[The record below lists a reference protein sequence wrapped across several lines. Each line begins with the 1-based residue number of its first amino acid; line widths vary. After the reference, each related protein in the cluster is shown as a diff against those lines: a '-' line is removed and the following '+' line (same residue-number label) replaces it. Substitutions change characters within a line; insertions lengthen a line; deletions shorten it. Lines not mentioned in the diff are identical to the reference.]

1 MRIVRPSML
10 LTANIFESFAKP
22 VIIEHMLL
30 VVSFVVVA
38 HGERKLTKFLSI
50 SRLTSLGEFV
60 EPRLRL
66 RLLDQ
71 LLVLLAIVRL
81 L

>member
-1 MRIVRPSML
+1 ML
-10 LTANIFESFAKP
+10 LTASIFESFVMP
-22 VIIEHMLL
+22 DIIGHMPL

-60 EPRLRL
+60 EPRLKL
-66 RLLDQ
+66 KLLDQ